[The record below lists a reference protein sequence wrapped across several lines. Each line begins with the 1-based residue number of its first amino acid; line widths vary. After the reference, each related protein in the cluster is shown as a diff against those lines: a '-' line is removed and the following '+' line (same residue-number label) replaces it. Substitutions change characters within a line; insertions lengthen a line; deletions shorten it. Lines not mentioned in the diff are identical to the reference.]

1 MLSKDYPFQGV
12 NLEVK
17 TATPSGVTF
26 KAAGNR
32 DTKSE
37 LIAGD
42 IEAKW
47 SDRAHGL
54 TVTETWTTSNILRTN
69 VELENHIAKGL
80 KLDINTQLFPDKGAK
95 SAIFNAAYKQSGF
108 HSRASLDLFKARTK
122 FFLFELDIFTY
133 GQSYTYRVPPLPPTP
148 FWVVTAS

>member
-1 MLSKDYPFQGV
+1 LLSKDYPFQGV

-37 LIAGD
+37 AIVGD

-47 SDRAHGL
+47 SDRKHGL

-69 VELENHIAKGL
+69 VELENQIAKGL
-80 KLDINTQLFPDKGAK
+80 KLDVNTQLFPDKGAK

-108 HSRASLDLFKARTK
+108 HTRASLDLFKVSAVEFYFTSTS
-122 FFLFELDIFTY
+122 FLMDNFVCL
-133 GQSYTYRVPPLPPTP
+133 GSHLHRRHC
-148 FWVVTAS
+148 SRS